1 MVCACVCMLLQKI
14 AHTFPHILTQ
24 THTRALTRTHLF
36 ILFRAR
42 TYIKYM
48 WHQLNFLKEHY
59 KSNSKCVISLFHTVY
74 LHTRSHTRL
83 CVCVFVYACTLP
95 FGTFPLLY
103 CSNVWTN
110 DNIYEKKSERDL
122 GSNRE
127 KERKKENQRQNNF
140 SHMAG
145 STHNNKKAR
154 LWVMKSKRK
163 KNNNSTQLNSTQII
177 YTCMHTPHIISQP
190 HHITSYHSHIV

>member
-1 MVCACVCMLLQKI
+1 MSKRDRVIRSVLNECDKDVGTRRGQRGIVCVCADLLCIVWYIYIMYWLGMVWYGMVCACVCMLLQKI

-59 KSNSKCVISLFHTVY
+59 KSNPKCVISLFHTVY
-74 LHTRSHTRL
+74 LHTRSHTWL

-103 CSNVWTN
+103 CSNV
-110 DNIYEKKSERDL
+110 
-122 GSNRE
+122 
-127 KERKKENQRQNNF
+127 
-140 SHMAG
+140 
-145 STHNNKKAR
+145 
-154 LWVMKSKRK
+154 
-163 KNNNSTQLNSTQII
+163 
-177 YTCMHTPHIISQP
+177 
-190 HHITSYHSHIV
+190 